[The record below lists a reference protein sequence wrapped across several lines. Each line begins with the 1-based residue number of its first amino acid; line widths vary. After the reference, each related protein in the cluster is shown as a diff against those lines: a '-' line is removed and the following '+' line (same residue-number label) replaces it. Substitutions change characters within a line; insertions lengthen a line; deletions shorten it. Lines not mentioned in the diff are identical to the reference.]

1 MISMI
6 FIIIMISSV
15 LCFFFSI
22 PLYPKARYFWEC
34 TRDRVIILWLWSDV
48 TRKGRDTM
56 STGLEKRSTL
66 RTFYNE
72 LRPRADALNHPIVI
86 CVAIE
91 YEERRMVSRG
101 KYHRPIDPMHLLHDL
116 FPFLLS
122 LFLSSLFFF

>member
-1 MISMI
+1 MI
-6 FIIIMISSV
+6 IIIMINNV
-15 LCFFFSI
+15 LCFFFF
-22 PLYPKARYFWEC
+22 LFLFNRARYLREC

-72 LRPRADALNHPIVI
+72 LRPRADALDHPIVI

-101 KYHRPIDPMHLLHDL
+101 KYHRPNDPMHLLHDL
-116 FPFLLS
+116 FSFF
-122 LFLSSLFFF
+122 FLSFFHLFSFF